1 MDSLGVD
8 PFSMGPVDYLAVVD
22 RSSSF
27 IKCYLM
33 TFNSV
38 RKALVDFFLQYDRAH
53 KIRSDGGP
61 SFLKQF
67 ASWTREMG
75 IELETSSPRN
85 SQSKGLAESGVKR
98 CENIIVK
105 SHLKTQSSID
115 EAVMCYNSKLR
126 ASGQGRPVDLFLKRR
141 VRFLLPSVNKS
152 GLATLE
158 FKARRKRQLELI
170 RLRTLKRMKHPQ
182 FQINDEVR
190 IRDPKL
196 GTWKQ
201 LGEIIDIEHS
211 GAALLYF

>member
-1 MDSLGVD
+1 
-8 PFSMGPVDYLAVVD
+8 
-22 RSSSF
+22 
-27 IKCYLM
+27 
-33 TFNSV
+33 
-38 RKALVDFFLQYDRAH
+38 
-53 KIRSDGGP
+53 
-61 SFLKQF
+61 
-67 ASWTREMG
+67 MG

-85 SQSKGLAESGVKR
+85 SQSNGLAESGVKR

-141 VRFLLPSVNKS
+141 VRFLLPTVNKS
-152 GLATLE
+152 GLATMEL
-158 FKARRKRQLELI
+158 KAKRQRQLELI

-201 LGEIIDIEHS
+201 LGEIIDMKQHRDSKSWSYWVRNKETGSTLLKSAHELRISYRHIEDSLLGGIPEGQTGS
-211 GAALLYF
+211 GV